1 MRRSHG
7 EGEAPREQNMGT
19 VAQETQWGADP
30 SEPGVEVE
38 AGDDDGSIVVKL
50 VAKTGAPIE

>member
-1 MRRSHG
+1 
-7 EGEAPREQNMGT
+7 MGT

-38 AGDDDGSIVVKL
+38 VEDDDGSIVVKL
-50 VAKTGAPIE
+50 FAKTGAPIE

>member
-1 MRRSHG
+1 MRRGHG
-7 EGEAPREQNMGT
+7 EGEAPREQNVGT

-50 VAKTGAPIE
+50 AAKTGVPIE